1 MELIAGQPQPKQAAH
16 FASLAQMASDDLF
29 TTLFGA
35 RASTVLEALF
45 LETRNDFSHSHTSF
59 LLADDADRAIAGM
72 LHAYPAQAA
81 RANSRRTLWL
91 LLRFARFQA
100 PRLLA
105 MAFLLR
111 DILDFLGENLQ
122 RDDFYISMLAIY
134 PQFRGA
140 GLSKALLTQ
149 AHQLAASNYC
159 ARLVLDVDQGNT
171 VARAAYAA
179 AGFLQIDASN
189 EVRLGGDSIKLLRLA
204 KPIKRAV

>member
-1 MELIAGQPQPKQAAH
+1 MELLAGQPKPAQAAH
-16 FASLAQMASDDLF
+16 FAILAQMASDDLF

-45 LETRNDFSHSHTSF
+45 LEARNDFSHSHTSF

-72 LHAYPAQAA
+72 LHAYPALVAQATA
-81 RANSRRTLWL
+81 RRTLML

-111 DILDFLGENLQ
+111 DILDFLGEYLEQ
-122 RDDFYISMLAIY
+122 DDFYISMLAIY

-149 AHQLAASNYC
+149 AHRLAASNYC
-159 ARLVLDVDQGNT
+159 ARLVLDVDESNT

-179 AGFLQIDASN
+179 AGFQQIDASN
-189 EVRLGGDSIKLLRLA
+189 EVGLGGDSIKLLRLA

>member
-45 LETRNDFSHSHTSF
+45 LEARNDFSHSHTSF
-59 LLADDADRAIAGM
+59 LLTDDADRTIVGM
-72 LHAYPAQAA
+72 LHAYPAQATA
-81 RANSRRTLWL
+81 RRTLWL
-91 LLRFARFQA
+91 LLRYARFQA

-111 DILDFLGENLQ
+111 DILDFLGENLEQ
-122 RDDFYISMLAIY
+122 DDFYISMLAIY

-159 ARLVLDVDQGNT
+159 ARLVLDVEQGNT